1 MWQWVA
7 LKGKVP
13 CLPTRV
19 VHGQLICYHVCVCCA
34 LVLEFEM
41 TKPQHPMP
49 GGSRRQRTRGSWGK
63 CVKSSS
69 AISRPFCGSSVAQ
82 LGKTLQNARILAL
95 RPCSSAQPRPTQQPQ
110 RGAQ

>member
-13 CLPTRV
+13 CLPSSV

-41 TKPQHPMP
+41 TKPQHSMP
-49 GGSRRQRTRGSWGK
+49 GGSRRRGTRASWGK

-69 AISRPFCGSSVAQ
+69 ATSRQFCGSVAQ
-82 LGKTLQNARILAL
+82 TGKTLQNARILAL
-95 RPCSSAQPRPTQQPQ
+95 RPCPSAQHRLTQQPQ

>member
-13 CLPTRV
+13 CLPSSV

-49 GGSRRQRTRGSWGK
+49 GGSRRRGTRGSWGK

-95 RPCSSAQPRPTQQPQ
+95 RPCSSAQPRLTQQPQ